1 MGRGRHGNTHMLPAC
16 NISFPRADSC
26 HSPLLLPSS
35 QLASGAVS
43 GAKGRPT
50 AQHANAAT
58 AAEELGHANV
68 LVAHL
73 QEGIEAIHL
82 YTGAPFDSPKLEA
95 V

>member
-1 MGRGRHGNTHMLPAC
+1 MSRGVTSPRTCLTAC
-16 NISFPRADSC
+16 DISFPRADSC
-26 HSPLLLPSS
+26 HSPLLLPSL

-50 AQHANAAT
+50 AQHAKVAT

-82 YTGAPFDSPKLEA
+82 YTGPASGDLRSY
-95 V
+95 

>member
-1 MGRGRHGNTHMLPAC
+1 MLTSLAH
-16 NISFPRADSC
+16 FLRLL
-26 HSPLLLPSS
+26 SP

-50 AQHANAAT
+50 AQHAKAAT

-82 YTGAPFDSPKLEA
+82 YTGAPSDGPKLE
-95 V
+95 VV

>member
-1 MGRGRHGNTHMLPAC
+1 
-16 NISFPRADSC
+16 
-26 HSPLLLPSS
+26 LLLSRLLVLTPISQIYCLPSP

-50 AQHANAAT
+50 AQHAAPAST
-58 AAEELGHANV
+58 EAEHLGHANV

-82 YTGAPFDSPKLEA
+82 YTGAPPG
-95 V
+95 

>member
-1 MGRGRHGNTHMLPAC
+1 MVTSLSVVPTPVPH
-16 NISFPRADSC
+16 SC
-26 HSPLLLPSS
+26 RLLSP

-50 AQHANAAT
+50 SQHATPAA
-58 AAEELGHANV
+58 AAEQLGHANV

-82 YTGAPFDSPKLEA
+82 YTGALSG
-95 V
+95 

>member
-1 MGRGRHGNTHMLPAC
+1 MLLQ
-16 NISFPRADSC
+16 SWRQLC
-26 HSPLLLPSS
+26 HLRSP

-50 AQHANAAT
+50 AQHT
-58 AAEELGHANV
+58 APASTEAEHLGHANV

-82 YTGAPFDSPKLEA
+82 YTGAASA
-95 V
+95 